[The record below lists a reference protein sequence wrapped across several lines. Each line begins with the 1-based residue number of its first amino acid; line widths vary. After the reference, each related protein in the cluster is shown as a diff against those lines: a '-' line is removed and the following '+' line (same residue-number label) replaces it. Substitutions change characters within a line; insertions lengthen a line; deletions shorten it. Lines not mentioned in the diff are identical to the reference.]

1 MSRRPRSAGQALV
14 EFALVIPIFLALL
27 MGIFDFG
34 RVVWASNSL
43 ASAAREGARFAIVHG
58 GSPMNPCPVGPLSP
72 EYGAFPLYGAL
83 PPTTPADC
91 PYPAPSKQAVRNAAL
106 SAALAGGTSIAVTVC
121 YGVGCS
127 GDTDSTGVDGNNARS
142 NPVTVTVS
150 SQLPLTAPA
159 LLGFSTFSISGS
171 STMLVNH

>member
-14 EFALVIPIFLALL
+14 EFTLIIPIFLSLL

-58 GSPMNPCPVGPLSP
+58 GSPLDPCPVGPLSTQ
-72 EYGAFPLYGAL
+72 YGD
-83 PPTTPADC
+83 PPAASASC
-91 PYPAPSKQAVRNAAL
+91 PYPSPSKQAVKDAAT
-106 SAALAGGTSIAVTVC
+106 SAAMAGGTSIVVTVC
-121 YGVGCS
+121 YGAGCS
-127 GDTDSTGVDGNNARS
+127 GDTDAALATNARGT
-142 NPVTVTVS
+142 PVTVAIS
-150 SQLPLTAPA
+150 SQLPLTVPS

>member
-1 MSRRPRSAGQALV
+1 MSRRPRSTGQALV
-14 EFALVIPIFLALL
+14 EFTLIIPIFLSLL

-58 GSPMNPCPVGPLSP
+58 GSPMDPCPVGPLSLQ
-72 EYGAFPLYGAL
+72 YGSAPVAS
-83 PPTTPADC
+83 PSC
-91 PYPAPSKQAVRNAAL
+91 PYPSPLKDAVRNAAL
-106 SAALAGGTSIAVTVC
+106 SAAMAGGTNVVVTVC
-121 YGVGCS
+121 YGTLDGTPNGTPCS
-127 GDTDSTGVDGNNARS
+127 GNTDGPGATNARGT
-142 NPVTVTVS
+142 PVTVAIS
-150 SQLPLTAPA
+150 SQLPLTVPS

>member
-1 MSRRPRSAGQALV
+1 MSRRPRSTGQALV
-14 EFALVIPIFLALL
+14 EFSLVIPLFLSLL

-58 GSPMNPCPVGPLSP
+58 GSPMDPCPVGPLSLQ
-72 EYGAFPLYGAL
+72 YGD
-83 PPTTPADC
+83 PPAASASC
-91 PYPAPSKQAVRNAAL
+91 PYPAPSTQAIKNAAL
-106 SAALAGGTSIAVTVC
+106 SAALAGGTSITVTVC

-127 GDTDSTGVDGNNARS
+127 GDADAAGATNARGT
-142 NPVTVTVS
+142 PVTVTVS
-150 SQLPLTAPA
+150 SQLPLTVPA
-159 LLGFSTFSISGS
+159 LLGFTTFSVSGS